1 MGLDPLSTLIRH
13 FADING
19 SRPVGTKRELI
30 FAFMAKLKKGDRSEK
45 DITNIIRT
53 ALRNNIE
60 LTNVADNKANT
71 LLTLNALMVTFLFP
85 LATANIDFVIE
96 SKLGLPLAI
105 MILTSLITIFMATVA
120 LKPGNFAVIRDQKIE
135 QGRNFSPFFFGN
147 IYTMERSEYLPYM
160 KQALENP
167 NDLKEFMAED
177 LFYTGKRLGIKMTTI
192 KRAFNVFIVGLGS
205 AVSTAVISLFF
216 F

>member
-1 MGLDPLSTLIRH
+1 
-13 FADING
+13 
-19 SRPVGTKRELI
+19 
-30 FAFMAKLKKGDRSEK
+30 MAKVKKGARSDK
-45 DITNIIRT
+45 DVTNIIRT

-120 LKPGNFAVIRDQKIE
+120 LKPGNFAVIRQQKAE

-147 IYTMERSEYLPYM
+147 IYTMARSEYMPYM

-167 NDLKEFMAED
+167 NDIREYLADD

-192 KRAFNVFIVGLGS
+192 KRAFNIFIVGLGS

>member
-1 MGLDPLSTLIRH
+1 
-13 FADING
+13 
-19 SRPVGTKRELI
+19 
-30 FAFMAKLKKGDRSEK
+30 MAKIKKAVRMDK
-45 DITNIIRT
+45 DVTNIIRT

-60 LTNVADNKANT
+60 LTSVADNKANT

-85 LATANIDFVIE
+85 LAAANIEFVLE

-120 LKPGNFAVIRDQKIE
+120 LKPGNFAVIRDQKVE

-160 KQALENP
+160 KQALENR
-167 NDLKEFMAED
+167 DDIREFMADD
-177 LFYTGKRLGIKMTTI
+177 LFYTGKRLGIKMTII

-205 AVSTAVISLFF
+205 TVSIAVLILFLF
-216 F
+216 